1 MTFAVI
7 WAKRLCRCLA
17 PFRIITLLFDRVKPV
32 RILFL
37 HLERFYKLALTGC
50 ETIFE
55 VILFVSEEVWRP
67 MRLNEQAN

>member
-1 MTFAVI
+1 MTFSS
-7 WAKRLCRCLA
+7 LG
-17 PFRIITLLFDRVKPV
+17 
-32 RILFL
+32 
-37 HLERFYKLALTGC
+37 RFYKLALTGC